1 MTKPSNTNTWWVYF
15 LRCNDNS
22 LYAGVT
28 TDIHRRLG
36 EHNNSKLGA
45 KYTRARRPVTLVYI
59 EAAENKSAA
68 CKREYQIRTLTKAKK
83 EQLVKKQSKSQQVC

>member
-1 MTKPSNTNTWWVYF
+1 MTEQNKTSTWWVYL

-28 TDIHRRLG
+28 TDIHRRIG

-45 KYTRARRPVTLVYI
+45 KYTRARRPVSLAYLE
-59 EAAENKSAA
+59 EASNKSLA
-68 CKREYQIRTLTKAKK
+68 CKREYQVRHLTKPQK
-83 EQLVKKQSKSQQVC
+83 EKLVNKYNQN

>member
-1 MTKPSNTNTWWVYF
+1 MTEQNKTSTWWVYF

-28 TDIHRRLG
+28 TDIHRRID

-45 KYTRARRPVTLVYI
+45 KYTRARRPVSLAYLEQVD
-59 EAAENKSAA
+59 NKSLA
-68 CKREYQIRTLTKAKK
+68 CKREYQIRQLSKVKK
-83 EQLVKKQSKSQQVC
+83 EQLVIDFNHG

>member
-1 MTKPSNTNTWWVYF
+1 MTEHNKTATWWVYL

-28 TDIHRRLG
+28 TDIHRRVH

-45 KYTRARRPVTLVYI
+45 KYTRARRPVSLAYLETVD
-59 EAAENKSAA
+59 NKSLA
-68 CKREYQIRTLTKAKK
+68 CKREYEIRHLPKTKK
-83 EQLVKKQSKSQQVC
+83 EQLVSNYVQK

>member
-1 MTKPSNTNTWWVYF
+1 MTKQSKTGTWWVYF

-28 TDIHRRLG
+28 TDILRRIG

-45 KYTRARRPVTLVYI
+45 KYTRARRPVTLAYLE
-59 EAAENKSAA
+59 EADNKSEA
-68 CKREYQIRTLTKAKK
+68 CKKEYLIRHLSKTKKELLVREYSHK
-83 EQLVKKQSKSQQVC
+83 